1 MKILISLSYRVAKY
15 FDNQSIDF
23 RKFNEHFQ
31 KSLGQELDFK
41 NELVNLERTRN
52 CFYKYDSLYLPKT
65 YLTISGKRALVMEFM
80 KGEKIDDIDKLKS
93 LFGEEGPL

>member
-1 MKILISLSYRVAKY
+1 
-15 FDNQSIDF
+15 
-23 RKFNEHFQ
+23 
-31 KSLGQELDFK
+31 
-41 NELVNLERTRN
+41 LERTRN